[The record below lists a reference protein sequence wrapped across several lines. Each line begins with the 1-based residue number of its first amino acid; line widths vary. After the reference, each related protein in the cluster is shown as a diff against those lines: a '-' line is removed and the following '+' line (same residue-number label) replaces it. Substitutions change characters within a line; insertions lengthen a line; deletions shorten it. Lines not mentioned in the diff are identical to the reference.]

1 MLFRSPGVSGEVL
14 VSLARCCRPVPG
26 EAIHGYIT
34 QGHGISV
41 HRKSCASLAR
51 LTARAPQRLTD
62 VHWQADSGQG
72 QPVEIALE
80 GRERRNLLN
89 DIMALLADE
98 ELRLVALDSR
108 AEADTGLLRLR
119 LTVSISGLPQLSR
132 LLNRLMRIAG
142 VQRAVRITQDR

>member
-1 MLFRSPGVSGEVL
+1 M
-14 VSLARCCRPVPG
+14 
-26 EAIHGYIT
+26 
-34 QGHGISV
+34 

-51 LTARAPQRLTD
+51 LAARAPQRLTD

-132 LLNRLMRIAG
+132 LLNRLVQIAG
-142 VQRAVRITQDR
+142 VQRAVRITHDR